1 MSDAGTILDVFLT
14 VFLIALCIAGVWALV
29 QMVFVMR
36 KTNQVVDEL
45 AESVNNT
52 LAEVNPVINKVDGLL
67 DEVTPVIKQ
76 VDPLLI
82 SAIGAVDSLS
92 KDLDN
97 LDVILGD
104 VSRLTSGVADAGD
117 AATHSVTGAM
127 TAASNLVGAAIDRVR
142 GEAPKKLV
150 SRVQSARETRAEAK
164 AEAELVEP
172 IVTSTKSG
180 DDGYFKY
187 PSATPAAPAAPAE
200 ADKPADGQAE

>member
-14 VFLIALCIAGVWALV
+14 VFLIALCVAGVWALV

-67 DEVTPVIKQ
+67 DEVTPAIKQ

-142 GEAPKKLV
+142 GEAPSPKKLV
-150 SRVQSARETRAEAK
+150 SRVQSARETRAE